1 MFLWITKHITSQS
14 SSPAKGA
21 GWTLRQKRATPLISN
36 VRLKIKV
43 GSMEEIKDFIY
54 LDMSKVSSL
63 YSQVSGGVL
72 QSYEVSSNSSEHN
85 KNLRNYNFKIFKHE
99 AGGTDTESQGL
110 KEVRVSHHEV
120 YNELERE
127 LFKHGYIAE
136 IGVDV
141 TKEDIESGK
150 ATEIFE
156 SVLCVKAEGNIV
168 LEDYERITRIADNYE
183 DVTGFINHSI
193 KSSLKEAPELIIFFD
208 KIKTLNEEI
217 EETKNGQQ
225 KTKKKNELKQLES
238 SLDIIVNEK
247 LVGKVDDWIIE
258 GLKTWVNVFLPNIF
272 NVRLYP
278 FEEIMNF
285 HVMSNVKREFFL
297 DDDTESVH
305 FLFGS
310 KPTIKVTMLG
320 VITSI
325 PKKDEDTFDPMKE
338 FDQEN
343 LDEEG
348 NEHLSVESGFRGMFR
363 GFDGLEAMIRTC
375 RYPRIMLQPIAIY
388 RAIKPNKLLKRT

>member
-1 MFLWITKHITSQS
+1 
-14 SSPAKGA
+14 
-21 GWTLRQKRATPLISN
+21 
-36 VRLKIKV
+36 
-43 GSMEEIKDFIY
+43 MEEVKDFIY
-54 LDMSKVSSL
+54 LDMNKVSSL
-63 YSQVSGGVL
+63 YSQVSGGIL
-72 QSYEVSSNSSEHN
+72 QSYEVSSNSSEN
-85 KNLRNYNFKIFKHE
+85 SKNLRNYNFKIFKHE
-99 AGGTDTESQGL
+99 AGGTGTESQGL

-120 YNELERE
+120 YSELERE

-136 IGVDV
+136 IGTDV
-141 TKEDIESGK
+141 TKEHVESGT
-150 ATEIFE
+150 ATETFE
-156 SVLCVKAEGNIV
+156 SALCVKAEGHIV

-183 DVTGFINHSI
+183 DVTGFINNSI
-193 KSSLKEAPELIIFFD
+193 KSSLKEAPELADFFD
-208 KIKTLNEEI
+208 SIKTIKEDI
-217 EETKNGQQ
+217 SKTKNGSP
-225 KTKKKNELKQLES
+225 KNKKINELKELENA
-238 SLDIIVNEK
+238 LDTLINDK
-247 LVGKVDDWIIE
+247 LVGKVDEWVIE

-278 FEEIMNF
+278 FSDLMNF

-325 PKKDEDTFDPMKE
+325 PKKDDESFDPMEE
-338 FDQEN
+338 FDCED

-348 NEHLSVESGFRGMFR
+348 NEHLSVESAFRGMFR

-388 RAIKPNKLLKRT
+388 RAIKPNKALKRN

>member
-1 MFLWITKHITSQS
+1 
-14 SSPAKGA
+14 
-21 GWTLRQKRATPLISN
+21 
-36 VRLKIKV
+36 LKP
-43 GSMEEIKDFIY
+43 
-54 LDMSKVSSL
+54 
-63 YSQVSGGVL
+63 
-72 QSYEVSSNSSEHN
+72 
-85 KNLRNYNFKIFKHE
+85 R
-99 AGGTDTESQGL
+99 
-110 KEVRVSHHEV
+110 
-120 YNELERE
+120 
-127 LFKHGYIAE
+127 
-136 IGVDV
+136 
-141 TKEDIESGK
+141 
-150 ATEIFE
+150 
-156 SVLCVKAEGNIV
+156 
-168 LEDYERITRIADNYE
+168 
-183 DVTGFINHSI
+183 
-193 KSSLKEAPELIIFFD
+193 
-208 KIKTLNEEI
+208 
-217 EETKNGQQ
+217 
-225 KTKKKNELKQLES
+225 
-238 SLDIIVNEK
+238 
-247 LVGKVDDWIIE
+247 